1 MGSAP
6 PPGEGGGTG
15 SRGIGWAAAEAEAQT
30 DVAHSSTS
38 KEGTRLE
45 LRVREA
51 LWEVKRLE
59 GARLQGLRAQ

>member
-1 MGSAP
+1 M
-6 PPGEGGGTG
+6 
-15 SRGIGWAAAEAEAQT
+15 
-30 DVAHSSTS
+30 AHSSTS